1 MIIIEISK
9 LFKQLREERHV
20 SQRQLVEGISQRS
33 TLSSFET
40 NGSRIA
46 FHLLEQYLERMNV
59 DLDEFQFLLNHSK
72 QTPKKQLSQ
81 DLYRDYYNHN
91 YEKVRQ
97 KLSYC
102 LSLYEESNDFYY
114 YHLYAQYSL
123 ILEDKKYL
131 SLTDTEVT
139 SISKKLLAYFSSIE
153 NWGRFEYALFSNT
166 LFHYEDEF
174 IYMMILRM
182 DKKESITS
190 ITDIHL
196 KLKSNAIIIFLKRK
210 NYNYAKDL
218 IASLDAVTTVN
229 HMNSRL
235 LIHYFKGILLVINNQ
250 SEQGFKQI
258 TQVIETFRFTGET
271 SYADE
276 LQTFSEQFT
285 S

>member
-81 DLYRDYYNHN
+81 DLYRDYYSQN

-114 YHLYAQYSL
+114 YIVHV
-123 ILEDKKYL
+123 K
-131 SLTDTEVT
+131 
-139 SISKKLLAYFSSIE
+139 
-153 NWGRFEYALFSNT
+153 
-166 LFHYEDEF
+166 
-174 IYMMILRM
+174 
-182 DKKESITS
+182 
-190 ITDIHL
+190 
-196 KLKSNAIIIFLKRK
+196 
-210 NYNYAKDL
+210 
-218 IASLDAVTTVN
+218 
-229 HMNSRL
+229 
-235 LIHYFKGILLVINNQ
+235 
-250 SEQGFKQI
+250 
-258 TQVIETFRFTGET
+258 
-271 SYADE
+271 
-276 LQTFSEQFT
+276 
-285 S
+285 

>member
-1 MIIIEISK
+1 MIIIETSE
-9 LFKQLREERHV
+9 LFKQLRKERHI
-20 SQRQLVEGISQRS
+20 SQRQLVNGISQRS

-59 DLDEFQFLLNHSK
+59 NLDEFQFLLNQSK
-72 QTPKKQLSQ
+72 QTSKKQLSQ
-81 DLYRDYYNHN
+81 DLYRDYYSQN
-91 YEKVRQ
+91 YEKVNQ
-97 KLSYC
+97 KLIYC
-102 LSLYEESNDFYY
+102 LSLYEKSNDFYY

-131 SLTDTEVT
+131 SLTDTEIT
-139 SISKKLLAYFSSIE
+139 SISKKLLTYFSSIE

-166 LFHYEDEF
+166 LFHYDDEF
-174 IYMMILRM
+174 IYMMILTM
-182 DKKESITS
+182 DKKESIVS

-196 KLKSNAIIIFLKRK
+196 KLKSNAIIIFLQRK
-210 NYNYAKDL
+210 NYNYAKEL
-218 IASLDAVTTVN
+218 IANLDAVTTVN

-235 LIHYFKGILLVINNQ
+235 LVHYFKGILLLVNNQ
-250 SEQGFKQI
+250 SEHGLKKI
-258 TQVIETFRFTGET
+258 KQVIETFRFTGEI

-285 S
+285 N